1 MGVASY
7 LLELNSYE
15 ELEDLAD
22 VNTLA
27 LSTLPKEQQTVALQG
42 SLTSHKGQLLVRLGK
57 AEKGVVWLKKSY
69 EIRKGDVPFN
79 PRESAWAA
87 DNAATGIASLNQ
99 FSVAT
104 KWHERA
110 RDHFQEWSNQQTER
124 RGEWPAEIMNSMGL
138 GLVWSGKTQEARELM
153 DGALQQVE
161 TTEPYN
167 WAVAA

>member
-1 MGVASY
+1 MARY

-15 ELEDLAD
+15 ELADLAE
-22 VNTLA
+22 VNTVA
-27 LSTLPKEQQTVALQG
+27 LSTLVEDQQTITLQG
-42 SLTSHKGQLLVRLGK
+42 SLTSHKGQLLIRLGQP
-57 AEKGVVWLKKSY
+57 EEGVEWLKKSY
-69 EIRKGDVPFN
+69 EIRSRDVPFN

-87 DNAATGIASLNQ
+87 DNTATGIATLNQ
-99 FSVAT
+99 FAEAT

-110 RDHFQEWSNQQTER
+110 RDHFQEWSKMESER

-138 GLVWSGKTQEARELM
+138 GLVWSGRIKEARELM
-153 DGALQQVE
+153 NGALQQVE